1 MSCVPKHVALLSL
14 YFALHIS
21 STLQASRMSF
31 GPSEWRDTFQR
42 CLVSSIYWDGSG
54 QVGLNQLYMLLSIFC
69 PFFSRMMN
77 SSEQVSFYSFGH
89 MEYQTSNHRE
99 VVAERFSVFCAM
111 KANWPDLSHSVKAPR
126 NAHAARC
133 VSSGD
138 PFLAA
143 GLFFEITALFE
154 WQILCMLTDT
164 GTLRL

>member
-31 GPSEWRDTFQR
+31 GSSDWRDAFQR
-42 CLVSSIYWDGSG
+42 CLVSSIHWDGSG
-54 QVGLNQLYMLLSIFC
+54 QVGLNQLLYAFVHSSAGWWTVLNKFLSI
-69 PFFSRMMN
+69 PLAI
-77 SSEQVSFYSFGH
+77 
-89 MEYQTSNHRE
+89 EYQTSNHRE
-99 VVAERFSVFCAM
+99 VVAWRFSVFCAM

-138 PFLAA
+138 PLLAA